1 MKDTKKYYRL
11 GNPAA
16 TAVVATELMKDKDIR
31 SVVKKGVRTGFSV
44 VGTTFKV
51 IGIGIGISILV
62 YAGSKIVKKI
72 KENRRAKKNL
82 KNETAGLDKKQI
94 TKSES
99 WYTKQVE
106 NLRKALEL
114 DVHCF
119 SDSTRSYNEDTV
131 LSVINGCANL
141 HDWLYLVKQFG
152 SQTGK
157 TYSGETE
164 ARTLTQWLGY
174 DDESD
179 IAKYNAALQSKGVP
193 YESLITKLQ

>member
-31 SVVKKGVRTGFSV
+31 SDVKKGVRTSFSV

-72 KENRRAKKNL
+72 KENRAAKKTL
-82 KNETAGLDKKQI
+82 KNETADLDKKQI

-114 DVHCF
+114 DVQCF
-119 SDSTRSYNEDTV
+119 SDSTRSYTEETI
-131 LSVINGCANL
+131 LAAINGCANQ

-152 SQTGK
+152 SQKGK
-157 TYSGETE
+157 TYAGETE